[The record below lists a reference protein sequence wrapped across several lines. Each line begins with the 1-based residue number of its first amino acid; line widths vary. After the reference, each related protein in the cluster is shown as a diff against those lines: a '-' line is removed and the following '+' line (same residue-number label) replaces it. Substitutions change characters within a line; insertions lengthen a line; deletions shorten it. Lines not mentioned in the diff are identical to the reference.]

1 MAQNVLVLSNVENSK
16 ALVTTRVR
24 ASRSDLIR
32 RILIVLDGN
41 PSSVYD
47 ILYSLNDFSDPK
59 RTRLPKL
66 LKSMER
72 DGLVTSALQPGPLG
86 PYRRIYEH
94 GPGASEYL
102 KEQLRCGIETLMHF
116 YLRYRST
123 NHTPGNSRPIE
134 PNGGALQGN
143 ALFAAYPNMTVDQ
156 LESIR
161 RAVTSSEDVIV
172 SIIGPDQILSRSGIE
187 YRVVGNTLSDIDAE
201 DETFDYIQLDGVPP
215 RAELAPAISELER
228 VLASNGVLRILTP
241 LAFFEEPRRFNLEQF
256 VRVTASNLFPEVGII
271 EGKDVMRA
279 MENTFGKTEIFDTED
294 GRIAFV
300 ARKS

>member
-1 MAQNVLVLSNVENSK
+1 MALNVLVLSNVENSNL
-16 ALVTTRVR
+16 LVTTRMR

-41 PSSVYD
+41 PSSIYD

-94 GPGASEYL
+94 GPAASEYL
-102 KEQLRCGIETLMHF
+102 KEQLQCGIETLMHF

-123 NHTPGNSRPIE
+123 NHRPGNSRPIE

-161 RAVTSSEDVIV
+161 RAVTSSGDVVV
-172 SIIGPDQILSRSGIE
+172 SIIGPDHILSRSGIE
-187 YRVVGNTLSDIDAE
+187 YQVVGNTLSEIHSEDA
-201 DETFDYIQLDGVPP
+201 TFDHIQLDGVPP
-215 RAELAPAISELER
+215 RAELAPAISELNR
-228 VLASNGVLRILTP
+228 VLSAKGVLRILTP
-241 LAFFEEPRRFNLEQF
+241 LAFFEEPKKSNLEQF
-256 VRVTASNLFPEVGII
+256 VRVTASRFFPEVGIV
-271 EGKDVMRA
+271 EGRDVMRA
-279 MENTFGKTEIFDTED
+279 LENAFESIEVFDTED
-294 GRIAFV
+294 GRVVFV
-300 ARKS
+300 ARKN